1 MRLAA
6 AVLLAGGLACCA
18 QTSTL
23 SAKYAGT
30 ADHLVSAALA
40 DTNGYANLTY
50 LTDRIGNRLSGSASL
65 NRAIAWSVERMK
77 AAGLSNV
84 RKIPTKVPHWVRGQ
98 ESAATAAAGCET
110 SAHDRHRHERGGSAG
125 RHHRRC
131 CGGLEFRR
139 TGKTRAVACAA
150 KLSFSMPPL
159 KAMGKRLLIARL
171 GPPARPRSERLRR
184 WSAPPRHSPCSSR
197 TPGLSSTMRT
207 SPRSRQPLFP
217 SRILFSSIVFRRP
230 VALSAFIWQCRRIL
244 RRMRTARTSL
254 ANYPAATGPTRL
266 LSWAGTSI
274 PGMSGRVRRM
284 MAPASWPAWKLLR

>member
-18 QTSTL
+18 QTNTL

-98 ESAATAAAGCET
+98 ESAQLLQPVAKPLHMIGIGMSVGAPPEGITADAVVVSNFDELEKLGRSVRGKIVVFNAPFESYGKTVAYRAFGPSRAAAFG
-110 SAHDRHRHERGGSAG
+110 
-125 RHHRRC
+125 
-131 CGGLEFRR
+131 
-139 TGKTRAVACAA
+139 AVAALVRSTTPLAMQQPHTGALLDEENQPKIPAA
-150 KLSFSMPPL
+150 ALSIEDTL
-159 KAMGKRLLIARL
+159 LLDRLQKAG
-171 GPPARPRSERLRR
+171 
-184 WSAPPRHSPCSSR
+184 
-197 TPGLSSTMRT
+197 
-207 SPRSRQPLFP
+207 
-217 SRILFSSIVFRRP
+217 
-230 VALSAFIWQCRRIL
+230 ALSAFIWQCRRIL

-254 ANYPAATGPTRL
+254 ASYPAATGRTRL